1 MSDPTPFDITTNPT
15 RDVYATD
22 HGEPSTSITINP
34 WYNGNGVSL
43 MIHGK
48 DLGLQLSGAMTWETV
63 DLLIAALM
71 QARRV

>member
-1 MSDPTPFDITTNPT
+1 MCDPTPFDITTNTT
-15 RDVYATD
+15 REVFATD
-22 HGEPSTSITINP
+22 HSSTATSITINP
-34 WYNGNGVSL
+34 WYNGDGVSL

-48 DLGLQLSGAMTWETV
+48 DLSLQLSGSMTWETV